1 MILKYWTIVCDI
13 ESGYFYNFD
22 LMDKEMDMEDF
33 RFKYEYKFPQFTFV
47 EIGKGETRPKFY
59 GGLPKITIVRGKIIK
74 EKRD

>member
-33 RFKYEYKFPQFTFV
+33 RFINFNNFV
-47 EIGKGETRPKFY
+47 DAKSFRSYIFRWPY
-59 GGLPKITIVRGKIIK
+59 QIVILSPVKSGIYNFM
-74 EKRD
+74 ESSVE